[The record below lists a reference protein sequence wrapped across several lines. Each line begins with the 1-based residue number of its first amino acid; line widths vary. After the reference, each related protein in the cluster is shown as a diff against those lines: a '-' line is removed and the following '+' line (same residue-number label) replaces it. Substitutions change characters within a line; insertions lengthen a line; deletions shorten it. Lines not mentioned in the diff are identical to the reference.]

1 MSQQRSSG
9 TNSIVSILTIVI
21 VIVGIYYAFTVAS
34 WLLGVLAIPLFIA
47 TFFIDR
53 NVIINYGKFLANTFK
68 KNPIMGVLGVLLTIF
83 LHPFL
88 IAALFGKAM
97 FNKKTRDAGR
107 TAEVGTDGDYVN
119 YEEVNKDE
127 EEIEFELDQD
137 FEDRMTADKKDSDI
151 LDYHN
156 DPEDNPLD
164 KSKPKDDY
172 DELFEDL
179 DFDEK
184 NYTG

>member
-9 TNSIVSILTIVI
+9 SNTIVSILTIVI

-34 WLLGVLAIPLFIA
+34 WLLGVLAIPLLIA
-47 TFFIDR
+47 TFFIDK
-53 NVIINYGKFLANTFK
+53 NVIFNYGKFLTATFK
-68 KNPIMGVLGVLLTIF
+68 KSPIMGVLGVLFTIF

-88 IAALFGKAM
+88 IAGLFGKAM
-97 FNKKTRDAGR
+97 FNKKARDAGR
-107 TAEVGTDGDYVN
+107 EAEIGSNGDYVK
-119 YEEVNKDE
+119 YEEVNNEE
-127 EEIEFELDQD
+127 EEIDFELDQN
-137 FEDRMTADKKDSDI
+137 FEDRMATKKDKDI

-164 KSKPKDDY
+164 KSTKKDDY